1 MRRTIGSLNT
11 RERDYIL
18 SCSCVEL
25 SCLLACLCAIAFF
38 SSLLIDGLLMVCSFV
53 VPFSCLFLSW
63 SPLVV
68 WSFGSFVVAA
78 AVGFRSQSAKK
89 AASVPWAKSLWKLDF
104 GGRARCRS
112 RSQST
117 HWIAT
122 NMFMII
128 FSITFIFHIIKNAF
142 LRRVI
147 GGPLSL
153 SFAGPKWPWAEN

>member
-18 SCSCVEL
+18 SCSFVAL

-68 WSFGSFVVAA
+68 WSLGSFVAVAV
-78 AVGFRSQSAKK
+78 VGFRSQSAKK
-89 AASVPWAKSLWKLDF
+89 AASVP
-104 GGRARCRS
+104 
-112 RSQST
+112 
-117 HWIAT
+117 
-122 NMFMII
+122 
-128 FSITFIFHIIKNAF
+128 
-142 LRRVI
+142 
-147 GGPLSL
+147 
-153 SFAGPKWPWAEN
+153 